1 VYERSVGSLF
11 QTYIDSTAQPPNR
24 LQGVMVYAS
33 PQTGSKALAVNVSG
47 NIIPARYYDGVTV
60 QAGDPVAVEFVAG
73 HSGQAEAWVTGR
85 LAPTPRP
92 PQGVVA
98 TVPPASSTITVTG
111 SDGSTVTAYFNA
123 SYSPTVG
130 DNVILK
136 WDAGIA
142 TVIGKVG
149 STPAPPPPTPVAAP
163 PPPATTGT
171 GRYAAVDTSTYWGP
185 GGWGSWAGGNN
196 VYQGDYG
203 SGMLTGAWFYG
214 GSPTELAGRTVT
226 AIRFTLGGR
235 NGAGASSS
243 AVTVNVYSHTN
254 ARRPGGNVSI
264 GSGSSAVTAQPYQG
278 ATVYGLPLSFATDLL
293 NGGGICITNNPYA
306 GFYGRNTQPNSG
318 FLEIDWRS

>member
-1 VYERSVGSLF
+1 VFDNLDSLG
-11 QTYIDSTAQPPNR
+11 QEYVNSTAQPPNR

-33 PQTGSKALAVNVSG
+33 PGTGSKALAVNVSG

-73 HSGQAEAWVTGR
+73 PQGQAEAWVTGR
-85 LAPTPRP
+85 LAPGPRP
-92 PQGVVA
+92 AQGTVK
-98 TVPPASSTITVTG
+98 TVPPSSSTITVTG
-111 SDGSTVTAYFNA
+111 TDGTDYTAGFASTYTPV
-123 SYSPTVG
+123 VG
-130 DNVILK
+130 DTVILS
-136 WDAGIA
+136 WSMGAPTA
-142 TVIGKVG
+142 FAKVG
-149 STPAPPPPTPVAAP
+149 YTPAPYIPAPVAAP
-163 PPPATTGT
+163 PPPSSTGT

-235 NGAGASSS
+235 NGAGATSSP
-243 AVTVNVYSHTN
+243 VTVNLFSHTSS
-254 ARRPGGNVSI
+254 RRPGGNVSI
-264 GSGSSAVTAQPYQG
+264 GSGSATVTAQPWQG
-278 ATVYGLPLSFATDLL
+278 PTVINLPLSFATDLL

-318 FLEIDWRS
+318 YLEIDWSR

>member
-1 VYERSVGSLF
+1 VYERIGDLAQSYV
-11 QTYIDSTAQPPNR
+11 DATAAPPNR
-24 LQGVMVYAS
+24 LQGVMVLAS
-33 PQTGSKALAVNVSG
+33 GTFGAKALAVNVNG

-60 QAGDPVAVEFVAG
+60 QVGDPVAVEFVAG
-73 HSGQAEAWVTGR
+73 PQGQAEAWVTGR

-92 PQGVVA
+92 AQGTVK
-98 TVPPASSTITVTG
+98 TVPPSSQTITVTG
-111 SDGSTVTAYFNA
+111 TDGTDYTSYFASTYTPV
-123 SYSPTVG
+123 VG
-130 DNVILK
+130 DNVILA
-136 WDAGIA
+136 WSNGIPTA
-142 TVIGKVG
+142 MAKVG
-149 STPAPPPPTPVAAP
+149 VTPAPPPPAAVAAP
-163 PPPATTGT
+163 PPTAATGT

-243 AVTVNVYSHTN
+243 AVPVNIFSHTS
-254 ARRPGGNVSI
+254 ARRPGGNVTI
-264 GSGSSAVTAQPYQG
+264 GGGSATAIAQPWQG
-278 ATVYGLPLSFATDLL
+278 PTVIGLPLSFATDLL
-293 NGGGICITNNPYA
+293 AGGGICITNNPYA

-318 FLEIDWRS
+318 FLEIDWSS